1 MKTDR
6 LKDIMNH
13 DFDTNETVSENWY
26 SLEKL
31 AVDFDFVD
39 ESITEVNESEI
50 AGLEKRLNAKI
61 NWGNNFAFYYL
72 VSSIVVVLLS
82 ITSVIGLY
90 ENRSQKITANKAL
103 SFSDKV
109 ALNYERIYR
118 GSNDEFEI
126 ESSKRQEIA
135 AVYKRVEEVSAGM
148 VFTAQLDLKE
158 SLALELEP
166 ELKEIQKP
174 RKYFDYRYLRNFRVL
189 NFKSNQPD
197 DRFKE
202 LKSTSPQFA
211 FSTQKFEASQQET
224 INYYRMLERAL
235 VLLKRGKLEK
245 SERIFASLQYLFPKD
260 ENVLFYRGLVNY
272 KLGDFG
278 YALSNWKQILEENES
293 LFSEESAWYSALAL
307 MQLNQLDKAKL
318 ELDAI
323 VKSEGFYKEQAI
335 SKLSEIE

>member
-1 MKTDR
+1 MLL
-6 LKDIMNH
+6 LK
-13 DFDTNETVSENWY
+13 
-26 SLEKL
+26 
-31 AVDFDFVD
+31 
-39 ESITEVNESEI
+39 SEI
-50 AGLEKRLNAKI
+50 
-61 NWGNNFAFYYL
+61 YL
-72 VSSIVVVLLS
+72 RFTVF
-82 ITSVIGLY
+82 
-90 ENRSQKITANKAL
+90 NKAL
-103 SFSDKV
+103 V
-109 ALNYERIYR
+109 
-118 GSNDEFEI
+118 
-126 ESSKRQEIA
+126 
-135 AVYKRVEEVSAGM
+135 
-148 VFTAQLDLKE
+148 
-158 SLALELEP
+158 
-166 ELKEIQKP
+166 
-174 RKYFDYRYLRNFRVL
+174 
-189 NFKSNQPD
+189 
-197 DRFKE
+197 
-202 LKSTSPQFA
+202 
-211 FSTQKFEASQQET
+211 KFEASQQET